1 MRFHYDPYTE
11 RAGGEGTLRR
21 AALPPGLLGEL
32 PRGPCWA
39 PFNTRQLG
47 LVQMSGRHCLD
58 CILITILHSLP
69 NAKPSVHNKCSG
81 HLIITWNALPCISF
95 SIFCLPMRL
104 QGFCTQGPGSCTLHP
119 GDSLPQRHMPEQG
132 WVQRPETA
140 GDDRGGGH
148 GSDIRPLLG
157 MGKGLRS
164 KTWLEV
170 KEQVLSGMWSPAR
183 D

>member
-1 MRFHYDPYTE
+1 ME

-69 NAKPSVHNKCSG
+69 NARPLVHNKCSG

-104 QGFCTQGPGSCTLHP
+104 QGFCTRGLGSCTLHH
-119 GDSLPQRHMPEQG
+119 GDSPPQRHMLKQG
-132 WVQRPETA
+132 ICLSRA
-140 GDDRGGGH
+140 GCEC
-148 GSDIRPLLG
+148 
-157 MGKGLRS
+157 LRLQEM
-164 KTWLEV
+164 TERVGTEV
-170 KEQVLSGMWSPAR
+170 TLDPSWEWGR